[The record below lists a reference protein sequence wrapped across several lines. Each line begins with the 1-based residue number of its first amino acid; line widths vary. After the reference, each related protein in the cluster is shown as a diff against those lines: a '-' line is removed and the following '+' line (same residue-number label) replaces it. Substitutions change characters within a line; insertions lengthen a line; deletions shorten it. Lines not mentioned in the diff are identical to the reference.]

1 MKPAE
6 AFAFIDHLLSSQ
18 KLTLTPPEFARFME
32 AMQVVHK
39 AIQTPEKTE
48 LATAT

>member
-6 AFAFIDHLLSSQ
+6 AFAYIDHLLSSQ

-32 AMQVVHK
+32 AMQVLHQT
-39 AIQTPEKTE
+39 IQTSQKIDTDY
-48 LATAT
+48 AA

>member
-6 AFAFIDHLLSSQ
+6 AFAYIDHLLSSQ
-18 KLTLTPPEFARFME
+18 KFTLTPPEFARFME
-32 AMQVVHK
+32 AMQTLHQV
-39 AIQTPEKTE
+39 IQTPEKTE